1 MSTFDLAIAYR
12 ICPKVADAA
21 STLPF
26 GDDKLRLSEAC
37 LRSLKDSLA
46 GLRVKTWVLL
56 DGCPPEYGKL
66 FKKYF
71 DEHDVVLFDLKGI
84 GNERTFCKQID
95 ILVEQR
101 DAEVVYFA
109 EDDYFYL
116 PNQFTTMINFLL
128 GHEDVDFVSPYDH
141 LDCYMLELHRQPKWL
156 RLHGGRHWRTASS
169 TCLTFL
175 TRRETLEKTQTVFRK
190 YKRRSFDCSL
200 WLSLTKH
207 RVFNPLFF
215 CRQVFREP
223 FFCRIIIKSWLY
235 CWRQIL
241 FGKRRA
247 LWVPIPGIATH
258 LETHSLSPNI
268 DWAAMMQQGMDS
280 EISTAC

>member
-1 MSTFDLAIAYR
+1 MSAFDLAIAYR
-12 ICPKVADAA
+12 ICPKVAVAA

-71 DEHDVVLFDLKGI
+71 DEHDVVLFDLNGI

-175 TRRETLEKTQTVFRK
+175 TRRATLEKTQTVFRK

-207 RVFNPLFF
+207 RVFSPLFF

-258 LETHSLSPNI
+258 LEIHSLSPNI
-268 DWAAMMQQGMDS
+268 DWSAMMRQGMDS
-280 EISTAC
+280 KISTAC